1 MSVLKIPGV
10 GIANFLW
17 KGLPISWIPIMI
29 KIGGLAL
36 ILQGQPLIGGSLFL
50 SPPYT
55 KGGLSPSRQIPF
67 HQYGDG
73 FEDETIILYQLPYSN
88 AYLRMIVYDSAGRE
102 IAALTDGSVFINECT
117 IRWNGETDR
126 DYTCRMGQYLLYVEA
141 ADRLTGQ
148 SWKTIERIIE
158 AKK

>member
-1 MSVLKIPGV
+1 MH
-10 GIANFLW
+10 
-17 KGLPISWIPIMI
+17 
-29 KIGGLAL
+29 KIGELAL
-36 ILQGQPLIGGSLFL
+36 ISQGQPLIGGILFL

-55 KGGLSPSRQIPF
+55 KGGTVSISPNPF
-67 HQYGDG
+67 SPDGDG

-102 IAALTDGSVFINECT
+102 IAALTDGSVFINEGT
-117 IRWNGETDR
+117 IRWNGKTDR
-126 DYTCRMGQYLLYVEA
+126 DYTCRMGQYLLYVEV

-148 SWKTIERIIE
+148 SWKTIKRIIV